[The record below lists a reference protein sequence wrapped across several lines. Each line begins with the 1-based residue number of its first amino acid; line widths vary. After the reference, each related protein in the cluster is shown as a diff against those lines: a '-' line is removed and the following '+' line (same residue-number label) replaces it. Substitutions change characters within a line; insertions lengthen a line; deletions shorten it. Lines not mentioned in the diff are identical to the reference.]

1 MSEVEKQDF
10 TGRTRIGY
18 LNVTPSERLEAIM
31 LEFGIDNPRHCLNLI
46 IEDKFKQ
53 LFHPNARLTLKAEVL
68 TDAH

>member
-1 MSEVEKQDF
+1 MSEYDF

-46 IEDKFKQ
+46 IEDCYKSI
-53 LFHPNARLTLKAEVL
+53 FHPNARLTLKAEEL
-68 TDAH
+68 TCELN

>member
-1 MSEVEKQDF
+1 MNVVEKQDF

-31 LEFGIDNPRHCLNLI
+31 LEFNIDNPRHCLNLI

-53 LFHPNARLTLKAEVL
+53 LFHPNARLSLKVEEL
-68 TDAH
+68 